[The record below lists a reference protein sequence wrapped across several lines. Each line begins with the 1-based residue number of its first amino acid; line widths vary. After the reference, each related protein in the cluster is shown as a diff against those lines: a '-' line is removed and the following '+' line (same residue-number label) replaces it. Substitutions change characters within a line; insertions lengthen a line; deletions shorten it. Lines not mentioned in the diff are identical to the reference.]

1 MKQARSCRVE
11 RNFLHGFSLK
21 APIAKENLTADEAKA
36 LKENGTQVYVNSEY
50 VRLHETKVAPY
61 IANAR
66 TKYGETM
73 TGKFADEVQ
82 TDGRQILRT
91 LPRLYLCTTGSQ
103 ANNMIDVYAQYDKVL
118 D

>member
-1 MKQARSCRVE
+1 MQVE
-11 RNFLHGFSLK
+11 KKLSTWLLK

-82 TDGRQILRT
+82 TDGEGRFYVHYHDSPFVHT
-91 LPRLYLCTTGSQ
+91 NHKPTT
-103 ANNMIDVYAQYDKVL
+103 
-118 D
+118 